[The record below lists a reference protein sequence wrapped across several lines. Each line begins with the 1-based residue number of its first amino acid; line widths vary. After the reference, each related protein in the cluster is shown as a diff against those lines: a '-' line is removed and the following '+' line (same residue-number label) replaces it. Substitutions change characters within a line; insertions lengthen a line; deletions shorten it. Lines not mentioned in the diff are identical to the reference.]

1 MSGESGMVEEGS
13 EGNLGDPGSAPQ
25 MAAKSQWNRDG
36 LGQISVLKFQNRKA
50 LDLPVFLQMT

>member
-1 MSGESGMVEEGS
+1 MNGKSGTVEEGS

-25 MAAKSQWNRDG
+25 MAAKSQGNRDV

-50 LDLPVFLQMT
+50 VDLPVFLQMT